1 VAKAPTMTVTVN
13 VEDLKPE
20 DGRLLLCGKCLVAY
34 RQDQF
39 DPTPNADAYAHI
51 HRNPVTRM
59 SIVAARLKTV
69 AARMAEKEALT

>member
-1 VAKAPTMTVTVN
+1 MEKPCDVCYQTVTVN
-13 VEDLKPE
+13 EQPE